1 MELTTFLAW
10 QLAILPIQ
18 MILFL
23 GMYNERRRNQSMLRF
38 ALIKLHQMRR

>member
-1 MELTTFLAW
+1 MDLAVFLSW

-38 ALIKLHQMRR
+38 ALIKLHQLRR